1 MSDELII
8 YWTPQAFVT
17 SKESWN
23 LLYQKPRNV
32 YSELIDMSST
42 KSPIRLCPATKDNL
56 TKTFSIYSALEESI
70 DFSDID
76 LEELDK
82 NTPIQTNFNIRSVI
96 ALQKDRESS
105 FPGYLNFS
113 YNLSWLFFAEEP
125 VIARFTAPYFP
136 TSSPAQGAYLAPGQF
151 DIGQWFRP
159 FNLDYHIPY
168 STKSFNINTT
178 DPLFFVEIFTNKKV
192 VFKRFVKN
200 AVIDNIATEMSSAPA
215 IYTPFKK
222 LSQRYDMFN
231 KSQIREILLKEIKKE
246 IIE

>member
-1 MSDELII
+1 MNDELVI
-8 YWTPQAFVT
+8 YWTPQPFVL

-23 LLYQKPRNV
+23 LLYQKPTNV
-32 YSELIDMSST
+32 YSELINMSFS

-56 TKTFSIYSALEESI
+56 TKTFSVYSSI
-70 DFSDID
+70 EDSVDLSNIN

-82 NTPIQTNFNIRSVI
+82 STPIKQNLNIPSII
-96 ALQKDRESS
+96 AWQKDRNSS
-105 FPGYLNFS
+105 FPGYLNFA
-113 YNLSWLFFAEEP
+113 YNLSWLFFSEEP

-136 TSSPAQGAYLAPGQF
+136 SSSPAEGAYLAPGQF

-178 DPLFFVEIFTNKKV
+178 DPLFFVEIFTDKKV
-192 VFKRFVKN
+192 VFKRFIKN
-200 AVIDNIATEMSSAPA
+200 DVIDNIATEISVAPTRYA
-215 IYTPFKK
+215 AFQK

-231 KSQIREILLKEIKKE
+231 KSQIREMLLKEIKKE
-246 IIE
+246 VIE